1 MIRRFLIHYPETET
15 TDVQEVFVKPHE
27 TPEQAIRREG
37 DAMEEWLLLEEIT
50 EE

>member
-1 MIRRFLIHYPETET
+1 MIRRFLIYYPGSET

-37 DAMEEWLLLEEIT
+37 DAKEKWILLKDLAEE
-50 EE
+50 